1 MLESSKN
8 ETDTIQHFLDADG
21 NPQMADLGETINFL
35 GQGSKPISIDGLDVI
50 SETNENGV
58 VIYIGYAVNGTAE
71 DEAGWAIKKRFVV
84 GSIER
89 WKWAGDGFVLRYR
102 WDERAS
108 LSY

>member
-8 ETDTIQHFLDADG
+8 ETDTIQHFLDANG
-21 NPQMADLGETINFL
+21 NPKKANVGETITYL
-35 GQGSKPISIDGLDVI
+35 GQGSRPQSIDGLDII
-50 SETNENGV
+50 SETIDGTV
-58 VIYIGYAVNGTAE
+58 VYIGYAVNGTSE

-84 GSIER
+84 GNTER
-89 WKWAGDGFVLRYR
+89 WKWAGEGFVLRYR